1 MSKVIGS
8 RSLRFILLII
18 LAVLGY
24 SLAFTSV
31 GTRTR
36 SRVRLQKRGYASAH
50 GSRIKL
56 RRHVERRSDF
66 SMVAQMPPVKND
78 LPVHEQLVE
87 GKLKNGFSYIIL
99 PNSVP
104 AGRFEAHLEI
114 LSGSAHELESQQ
126 GMAHLLEHVAYMGS
140 PKRQLISGTGSRTNA
155 YTDFHHTVFFAAC
168 PVNTPDQFWKK
179 PMLPM
184 AFDALLDV
192 MTTKVDDDRLEKERS
207 AVLSEASMVNKM
219 EYRVECQVLG
229 TLHSE
234 NRISTR
240 FPIGKIPMIERWTKE
255 ELQMYHSM
263 HYVPENVILYVV
275 GDVDA
280 KTTVDLIEQ
289 KFGHLQSKKEARD
302 LIAASG
308 EYPSTNMNAVSR
320 HFPPV
325 VHDWSCSDDDASQLV
340 PEALVEARDKLAS
353 LKRADK
359 DFLPSPTVFN
369 HELLQSFSFHLFAKR
384 PIETIVT
391 HSSLKRDL
399 MRRIALSALQIRFNV
414 QQRQD
419 PLFTFVDFNQL
430 NWPREGC
437 AVCSLDLTTDP
448 SSWRGAVK
456 LAVQEITRLG
466 VHGLTKTE
474 LDRYKQAILS
484 EAEQAAAQ
492 SDQMGNEEVLSQL
505 MEAESCGH
513 TFMHPQDRLKK
524 TLDAINSITI
534 EEANDVAQ
542 ELCEHLSHIDP
553 TQGIRPAAIIACAP
567 KVGRSGDAFHISKE
581 DILEAIEEALEESV
595 NIQPLEETEVPDT
608 LLTREQ
614 LQAKAAVCKP
624 AFVALAGK
632 GAAVGN
638 NNKNKMGVVQR
649 QCSNGV
655 KVNLFSMNDEP
666 QKAGIRMYVPGGRMR
681 ESRDS
686 PGSVLTG
693 SRTIQE
699 GGAFL
704 DMTREE
710 VELFCID
717 HLVMV
722 DIVATEDALIFDFQ
736 TVTTPGPGGK
746 VTGLEA
752 CMQVIHIIMTDFKYE
767 DDAFERARQG
777 FHENYDSVVRG
788 LESCCQEKLTESLL
802 AGDPRFV
809 TPNHQAIDALDLP
822 TSKKAITDQLDPR
835 NVEVSIAGDAP
846 MSYLENLALTYL
858 GTVAPRADTTAGVL
872 KGSLE
877 VTTLGGSKQ
886 LDVHLQDSDE
896 RAMGY
901 LAGPCPNKWG
911 IFADGSTVG
920 DALGKL
926 NGGKMDDRRKHPMFG
941 LILLSVLQEVANRRL
956 FSIVREER
964 RLTYDASFQFNGPET
979 LQGSW
984 YTVSVTSSP
993 AQVQEALAACK
1004 EALASLR
1011 GTYGITND
1019 SVQSAKRTILNRFRG
1034 ESLTNK
1040 FWCENLSG
1048 TQSESV
1054 PFKTVQC
1061 IADFEG
1067 VLGSVNVVDVQ
1078 QLVEILNFSDEN
1090 MTAVRGISGAQ
1101 Q

>member
-1 MSKVIGS
+1 MSYSPILLVLVILFNHVIAYTSRGPS
-8 RSLRFILLII
+8 TNVRSLLPGRVSSFPPSRLINQNKWGPVRTKI
-18 LAVLGY
+18 NMLASPVPL
-24 SLAFTSV
+24 SV
-31 GTRTR
+31 
-36 SRVRLQKRGYASAH
+36 QKLS
-50 GSRIKL
+50 
-56 RRHVERRSDF
+56 
-66 SMVAQMPPVKND
+66 P
-78 LPVHEQLVE
+78 HEKLVE
-87 GKLKNGFSYIIL
+87 GSLKNGFSYVIL
-99 PNSVP
+99 PNEVP
-104 AGRFEAHLEI
+104 EGRFEAHLEI

-192 MTTKVDDDRLEKERS
+192 MTTKVDEDRLEKERS

-240 FPIGKIPMIERWTKE
+240 FPIGKIPLIEKWTKE
-255 ELQMYHSM
+255 EVQTYHSM

-275 GDVDA
+275 GDVDV
-280 KTTVDLIEQ
+280 KTTIDLIEQ
-289 KFGHLQSKKEARD
+289 KFGNLKSKNDSRE
-302 LIAASG
+302 LIIASG
-308 EYPSTNMNAVSR
+308 EYPKINMNSVSR

-325 VHDWSCSDDDASQLV
+325 VHDWSCTDKEAYQLV
-340 PEALVEARDKLAS
+340 PEALVQVDEDLVSK
-353 LKRADK
+353 KRENK
-359 DFLPSPTVFN
+359 KMLPSPTVFN

-384 PIETIVT
+384 PIEPIVT
-391 HSSLKRDL
+391 QDSLKRAL

-437 AVCSLDLTTDP
+437 AVCSLDLTADP
-448 SSWRGAVK
+448 SSWRDAVK
-456 LAVQEITRLG
+456 LAVQEIVRLG
-466 VHGLTKTE
+466 IHGLTGSE
-474 LDRYKQAILS
+474 LERYKQAILS
-484 EAEQAAAQ
+484 EAGHAAAQ
-492 SDQMGNEEVLSQL
+492 SGQMGNEEVLSQL

-513 TFMHPQDRLKK
+513 TFMHPHTRLHA
-524 TLDAINSITI
+524 TMDAIDSITVD
-534 EEANDVAQ
+534 EVNKVAQ

-553 TQGIRPAAIIACAP
+553 NEGVRPAAIVACVPTVDRNGVKFCVTEA
-567 KVGRSGDAFHISKE
+567 DIISTMK
-581 DILEAIEEALEESV
+581 EALEEAGTV
-595 NIQPLEETEVPDT
+595 EALEDTVVPDT
-608 LLTREQ
+608 LLTQEQ
-614 LQAKAAVCKP
+614 LQAKAVANQP
-624 AFVALAGK
+624 SFVPLVGK
-632 GAAVGN
+632 GAAPGN
-638 NNKNKMGVVQR
+638 SNKNKMGVVQR
-649 QCSNGV
+649 RCSNGV
-655 KVNLFSMNDEP
+655 KVNLFSMSDEP
-666 QKAGIRMYVPGGRMR
+666 QRAGIRMYVPGGRML
-681 ESRDS
+681 ENRDKS
-686 PGSVLTG
+686 GSVLAG

-704 DMTREE
+704 NMTREE

-767 DDAFERARQG
+767 ADAFERARQG
-777 FHENYDSVVRG
+777 FHEHYDSVVKG
-788 LESCCQEKLTESLL
+788 LESCCQERLAESLL
-802 AGDPRFV
+802 SGDPRFI
-809 TPNHQAIDALDLP
+809 TPNHGIIDSLDLD
-822 TSKKAITDQLDPR
+822 TSRKAIISQLDPQ

-858 GTVAPRADTTAGVL
+858 GTVPSRENVNSVSCNL

-877 VTTLGGSKQ
+877 VQTLGRKKQ
-886 LDVHLQDSDE
+886 LDVYLPDSDE

-901 LAGPCPNKWG
+901 LAGPCPNRWG
-911 IFADGSTVG
+911 IFADGSTIT
-920 DALGKL
+920 DALSKL
-926 NGGKMDDRRKHPMFG
+926 NGGKIDDRRKHPMFG
-941 LILLSVLQEVANRRL
+941 LVLLSVLQEVANRRL
-956 FSIVREER
+956 FSVVREER

-993 AQVQEALAACK
+993 VQVQAALVACK

-1011 GTYGITND
+1011 GTFGITGD

-1034 ESLTNK
+1034 ESASNK

-1048 TQSESV
+1048 TQSENI

-1061 IADFEG
+1061 IADFEN
-1067 VLGSVNVVDVQ
+1067 VLGGISVNDVQ
-1078 QLVEILNFSDEN
+1078 QLVEVLNFSEEN
-1090 MTAVRGISGAQ
+1090 MTTVRGIAGAEK
-1101 Q
+1101 